1 MAIEILQIVGIGM
14 VATFLALILN
24 EHKPVFGLMLIIF
37 VGALIFIFLIGKIEE
52 IINTLEQLAVNAH
65 LNIVY
70 VETILK
76 IVGIAYIAEFGVQIA
91 RDAGQGALASKIELA
106 GKVIILVMA
115 IPIITAI
122 IKTVIG
128 MIPQ

>member
-1 MAIEILQIVGIGM
+1 MEILQIVGLGL

-24 EHKPVFGLMLIIF
+24 EHKPIFALLLVIF
-37 VGALIFIFLIGKIEE
+37 VGALIFIFLIGKISQVLE
-52 IINTLEQLAVNAH
+52 TLERLAVNAK

-115 IPIITAI
+115 IPIISAI
-122 IKTVIG
+122 IKAVIG